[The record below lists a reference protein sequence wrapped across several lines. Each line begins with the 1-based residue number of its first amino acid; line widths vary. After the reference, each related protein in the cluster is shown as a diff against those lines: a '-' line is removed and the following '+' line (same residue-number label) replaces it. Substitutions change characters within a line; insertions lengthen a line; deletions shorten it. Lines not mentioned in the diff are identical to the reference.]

1 MVTFSTRRR
10 PTLSS
15 STFPA
20 RTALARIAPMTH
32 TILCFLLAAATP
44 ATGESGGLSMPNF
57 DDGTMEVIIYSV
69 AGIAL
74 LVAGYRLGRLV
85 GRRSATRAIQQK
97 EQELFTAQKGF
108 KNLYEQELATVKTE
122 NDQLKLKAE
131 QMSAKVEEYRKKAA
145 GLGGLFHSGG
155 KKADAMYAL
164 LLENEALEEAL
175 YAQNEKL
182 KQERTDSLKE
192 QMRATGYR
200 RVLMSQLLNDNRIKE
215 YVAEILNDEKML
227 PRPGE
232 STANRPA
239 LPAAAGHGEREES

>member
-1 MVTFSTRRR
+1 MPHFAND
-10 PTLSS
+10 TL
-15 STFPA
+15 
-20 RTALARIAPMTH
+20 
-32 TILCFLLAAATP
+32 
-44 ATGESGGLSMPNF
+44 
-57 DDGTMEVIIYSV
+57 EVVLYSV
-69 AGIAL
+69 AGVVL
-74 LVAGYRLGRLV
+74 LIIGYRIGRLV
-85 GRRSATRAIQQK
+85 GTASASRAIAAK

-108 KNLYEQELATVKTE
+108 KQLYEQELANVKAE
-122 NDQLKLKAE
+122 SEQLKVKAD
-131 QMSAKVEEYRKKAA
+131 QMNAKVEEYRKKAA
-145 GLGGLFHSGG
+145 GLGGLFSSGG

-227 PRPGE
+227 PRPNDHR
-232 STANRPA
+232 AA
-239 LPAAAGHGEREES
+239 LPAGASSDRGVEEHAH